1 MKKITLVLLCIMHC
15 ALCINLNAQVECK
28 TIAEIKALGK
38 DVACKY
44 VGTATTTYYYD
55 DYGIIMQD
63 STGAILLYNKNLG
76 ASKAGKH
83 QKIKVTTNMQITD
96 VWGTFSTEGGSLLDR
111 IVLSDEDAAFIL
123 IEKDSVTFTP
133 EVVDFDEYLTKLA
146 DYKGKAV
153 TLNEINI
160 RSIGESLNSEFYSP
174 ATGATLS
181 VPFDNRI
188 GNLPVKANVNGFLGR
203 DSNGKNIFKI
213 GSKQDIK
220 PLSFNSIKD
229 IKNVVTI
236 YDETLNY
243 DMLDTFAVSHVIKEA
258 DKTIVYIQEKDKYEP
273 DHYDLGLRIEI
284 PSVANIATG
293 DYIAG
298 IYGKFRPFAG
308 DSISGLVGASFF
320 QDAQKQISV
329 VGNGA
334 DCRSLAK
341 NIYTLTSDGMQNA
354 YRYESTLVV
363 FSGGKVLKNDD
374 DTYSYV
380 IENENGTG
388 RQSVRFVVT
397 GVEDLSA
404 YDGKVCAVRG
414 VLDVAN
420 NYPDNQFSIIC
431 RSADDVLPSVMQ
443 FATIKEL
450 IASGELGSDIVY
462 ELTNPVLV
470 SYVFAKTQNTPTY
483 YFVIQDETAGII
495 VDLNVTA
502 MDNIVA
508 GDSIVGVKGKYNNTR
523 GITTDFLAINDELRK
538 DIVVK
543 NSNNPVNGI
552 EVTFAEIL
560 ADKKLYENR
569 VVTVRGVK
577 KGSVFHSGTDYMP
590 QDAIEGCFV
599 QGTDT
604 IYYTTGPNSGGFT
617 YYANMD
623 ITGIV
628 DNKVIGEYYSIWPL
642 SQAHII
648 NLDEESSI
656 DNIQL
661 NANIYSADNTL
672 FIETAEGAS
681 IRVFNMA
688 GQCLYATS
696 SANTSTVISDITENS
711 VIVLV
716 NDMAYKL
723 MIK

>member
-298 IYGKFRPFAG
+298 IYGKFRPF
-308 DSISGLVGASFF
+308 
-320 QDAQKQISV
+320 
-329 VGNGA
+329 
-334 DCRSLAK
+334 
-341 NIYTLTSDGMQNA
+341 
-354 YRYESTLVV
+354 
-363 FSGGKVLKNDD
+363 
-374 DTYSYV
+374 
-380 IENENGTG
+380 
-388 RQSVRFVVT
+388 
-397 GVEDLSA
+397 
-404 YDGKVCAVRG
+404 
-414 VLDVAN
+414 
-420 NYPDNQFSIIC
+420 
-431 RSADDVLPSVMQ
+431 
-443 FATIKEL
+443 
-450 IASGELGSDIVY
+450 
-462 ELTNPVLV
+462 
-470 SYVFAKTQNTPTY
+470 
-483 YFVIQDETAGII
+483 
-495 VDLNVTA
+495 
-502 MDNIVA
+502 
-508 GDSIVGVKGKYNNTR
+508 
-523 GITTDFLAINDELRK
+523 
-538 DIVVK
+538 
-543 NSNNPVNGI
+543 
-552 EVTFAEIL
+552 
-560 ADKKLYENR
+560 
-569 VVTVRGVK
+569 
-577 KGSVFHSGTDYMP
+577 
-590 QDAIEGCFV
+590 
-599 QGTDT
+599 
-604 IYYTTGPNSGGFT
+604 
-617 YYANMD
+617 
-623 ITGIV
+623 
-628 DNKVIGEYYSIWPL
+628 
-642 SQAHII
+642 
-648 NLDEESSI
+648 
-656 DNIQL
+656 
-661 NANIYSADNTL
+661 
-672 FIETAEGAS
+672 
-681 IRVFNMA
+681 
-688 GQCLYATS
+688 
-696 SANTSTVISDITENS
+696 
-711 VIVLV
+711 
-716 NDMAYKL
+716 
-723 MIK
+723 